1 MAEISGKHLRST
13 FDEAAELYDR
23 ARPGYPPEP
32 FNDLSDVADLRP
44 GARILEF
51 GPGTGQT
58 TVPLAE
64 RKFQITA
71 VELGPNLAAVARR
84 MLARFPNVAVTVAAF
99 EDFPLPSEPFD
110 AVVSATAFH
119 WLDPEVRV
127 TKAADAL
134 WVGGVLARIA
144 MHHIDGGDAQCSV
157 DVQDCYRRWLPKSV
171 GKACRWRRTFRRIA
185 PNSNN
190 RACSNRPSSAD
201 TNASSP
207 LMIERCGGRIRK
219 PLPQRVGDRSPS
231 GDRVC
236 WTLAGGRLVPVLEL
250 VEPAV
255 DAFAG

>member
-51 GPGTGQT
+51 GPGTGKT

-110 AVVSATAFH
+110 AVVSATAFTGSIRRY
-119 WLDPEVRV
+119 ESQRRR
-127 TKAADAL
+127 TRRGSAASSGGLQCTTSMAAMPSAPSTSKTVIDA
-134 WVGGVLARIA
+134 GYPRVLAKLA
-144 MHHIDGGDAQCSV
+144 DGG
-157 DVQDCYRRWLPKSV
+157 
-171 GKACRWRRTFRRIA
+171 GH
-185 PNSNN
+185 
-190 RACSNRPSSAD
+190 SA
-201 TNASSP
+201 
-207 LMIERCGGRIRK
+207 G
-219 PLPQRVGDRSPS
+219 
-231 GDRVC
+231 
-236 WTLAGGRLVPVLEL
+236 
-250 VEPAV
+250 
-255 DAFAG
+255 

>member
-84 MLARFPNVAVTVAAF
+84 TLTRFPNVAVTVAAF

-110 AVVSATAFH
+110 AVVSATAFTGSIRRYEH
-119 WLDPEVRV
+119 KGGGR
-127 TKAADAL
+127 A
-134 WVGGVLARIA
+134 VGRRRPRE
-144 MHHIDGGDAQCSV
+144 
-157 DVQDCYRRWLPKSV
+157 DCNAPY
-171 GKACRWRRTFRRIA
+171 RWRR
-185 PNSNN
+185 
-190 RACSNRPSSAD
+190 C
-201 TNASSP
+201 
-207 LMIERCGGRIRK
+207 
-219 PLPQRVGDRSPS
+219 
-231 GDRVC
+231 
-236 WTLAGGRLVPVLEL
+236 PVLRRRPRLLSTLVTQECWQSLPMAADIPQDSAEL
-250 VEPAV
+250 EQSSL
-255 DAFAG
+255 F